1 MNPAF
6 RQHEAKVVSQ
16 FGVGRPAGRGGTM
29 KRRTIL
35 KATSAAAVM
44 ASTGAQAQA
53 WPSRPITLYV
63 PFAAGGPSDM
73 FGRILARGLSAE
85 LGQQVVVEN
94 KGGMGGL
101 VGVAAIAKAAPDGYA
116 IGMNATGPS
125 AIAPFMVPSMP
136 FEDKDLVLLT
146 PIALVQMIIATSSR
160 LPVNSVAE
168 LIAYAKAN
176 PGKVNYGSSGPGG
189 ISHLAAELFRGAAD
203 IDIVHVPYRG
213 AAPAVQDLLAGQVQM
228 VVLDVSAL
236 LPHIRSGNIKALA
249 ATSKTRAALLPD
261 VPTTAEIGLPTVLSD
276 NWYGLAAPA
285 GVPKAI
291 LDRIH
296 AAAVAVLD
304 TQEAAEPM
312 MAQGALIRPMT
323 PAEFTDFVRL
333 EREKWGPVVKSSG
346 AKME

>member
-1 MNPAF
+1 
-6 RQHEAKVVSQ
+6 
-16 FGVGRPAGRGGTM
+16 M

-44 ASTGAQAQA
+44 ASTGALAQA

-189 ISHLAAELFRGAAD
+189 ISHLAAELFRAAAD

>member
-1 MNPAF
+1 
-6 RQHEAKVVSQ
+6 
-16 FGVGRPAGRGGTM
+16 M

-35 KATSAAAVM
+35 NAAGAAAVM

-73 FGRILARGLSAE
+73 FGRILARGLSAG

-101 VGVAAIAKAAPDGYA
+101 TGVAAIAKAAPDGYA

-125 AIAPFMVPSMP
+125 AIAPFMVANMP

-146 PIALVQMIIATSSR
+146 PIALVQMIVATSSR
-160 LPVNSVAE
+160 LPVNSVAQ

-189 ISHLAAELFRGAAD
+189 ISHLAAELFRAAAD
-203 IDIVHVPYRG
+203 IEIVHVPYRG

-228 VVLDVSAL
+228 VVLDVSVL

-249 ATSKTRAALLPD
+249 ATSKTRSALLPD
-261 VPTTAEIGLPTVLSD
+261 VPTTAEIGLPAVLSD

-296 AAAVAVLD
+296 AAAVAVLN
-304 TQEAAEPM
+304 TREAAEPM
-312 MAQGALIRPMT
+312 MAQGAPIRPMT

-333 EREKWGPVVKSSG
+333 EREKWGPVVKASG

>member
-1 MNPAF
+1 
-6 RQHEAKVVSQ
+6 
-16 FGVGRPAGRGGTM
+16 M

-35 KATSAAAVM
+35 TAAGAAAFM
-44 ASTGAQAQA
+44 TSTGAQAQA
-53 WPSRPITLYV
+53 WPSRPITMYV

-73 FGRILARGLSAE
+73 FGRILARGMSAV
-85 LGQQVVVEN
+85 LGQQIVIEN
-94 KGGMGGL
+94 KGGMGG
-101 VGVAAIAKAAPDGYA
+101 VIGVAAIAKSAPDGYS

-125 AIAPFMVPSMP
+125 AIAPFMVPNMP

-146 PIALVQMIIATSSR
+146 PIALVQMIIAASSR
-160 LPVNSVAE
+160 LPVNSLPE

-189 ISHLAAELFRGAAD
+189 ISHLAAELFRSAAG
-203 IDIVHVPYRG
+203 IDITHVPYRG

-228 VVLDVSAL
+228 VVLDVSVL
-236 LPHIRSGNIKALA
+236 LPHIRSGAIKALA

>member
-1 MNPAF
+1 
-6 RQHEAKVVSQ
+6 
-16 FGVGRPAGRGGTM
+16 M
-29 KRRTIL
+29 KRRTVL
-35 KATSAAAVM
+35 KATSAAALM

-94 KGGMGGL
+94 KGGMGGV
-101 VGVAAIAKAAPDGYA
+101 VGVAAIAKAAPDGYT

-125 AIAPFMVPSMP
+125 AIAPFMVPNMP

-146 PIALVQMIIATSSR
+146 PIALVQMIIGTSSR

-189 ISHLAAELFRGAAD
+189 ISHLAAELFRSAAD

-228 VVLDVSAL
+228 VVLDVSVL
-236 LPHIRSGNIKALA
+236 LPHIRSGSIKALA

-285 GVPKAI
+285 GVPRAI

-296 AAAVAVLD
+296 AAAVAVLN
-304 TQEAAEPM
+304 TKEAAEPM
-312 MAQGALIRPMT
+312 MAQGAVIRPMT

>member
-1 MNPAF
+1 
-6 RQHEAKVVSQ
+6 
-16 FGVGRPAGRGGTM
+16 M

-35 KATSAAAVM
+35 KATGAAAVM
-44 ASTGAQAQA
+44 ASTGAPGQVQAQA
-53 WPSRPITLYV
+53 WPTRPITLYV

-73 FGRILARGLSAE
+73 FGRILARGMSAV
-85 LGQQVVVEN
+85 LGQQVVIEN
-94 KGGMGGL
+94 KGGMGGV
-101 VGVAAIAKAAPDGYA
+101 VGVAAMAKAAPDGYT

-125 AIAPFMVPSMP
+125 AIAPFMVPNMP

-146 PIALVQMIIATSSR
+146 PVALVQMVVAVSSR

-189 ISHLAAELFRGAAD
+189 ISHLAAELFRSAAGL
-203 IDIVHVPYRG
+203 DIVHVPYRG

-228 VVLDVSAL
+228 VVLDISVL
-236 LPHIRSGNIKALA
+236 LPHIRSGAIKALTL
-249 ATSKTRAALLPD
+249 TSKTRAALLPD
-261 VPTTAEIGLPTVLSD
+261 LPTTAEIGLPTVLSD

-296 AAAVAVLD
+296 AAAVAVLNSK
-304 TQEAAEPM
+304 EAAEPM
-312 MAQGALIRPMT
+312 MAQGAVIRPMT
-323 PAEFTDFVRL
+323 TAEFTDFVRL

>member
-1 MNPAF
+1 
-6 RQHEAKVVSQ
+6 
-16 FGVGRPAGRGGTM
+16 M
-29 KRRTIL
+29 KRRAIL
-35 KATSAAAVM
+35 KAAGAAAVM
-44 ASTGAQAQA
+44 ASTGAEAQA
-53 WPSRPITLYV
+53 WPNRPITLYV

-73 FGRILARGLSAE
+73 FGRILARGMAAG

-101 VGVAAIAKAAPDGYA
+101 VGVAAIAKAAPDGYS

-125 AIAPFMVPSMP
+125 AIAPFMVPNMP

-146 PIALVQMIIATSSR
+146 PIALVQMIVAVSSR
-160 LPVNSVAE
+160 LPVGSVAE

-176 PGKVNYGSSGPGG
+176 PGKINYGSSGPGG
-189 ISHLAAELFRGAAD
+189 ISHLAAELFRSAAG

-228 VVLDVSAL
+228 VVLDVGVL

-249 ATSKTRAALLPD
+249 ATSKARSALLPE
-261 VPTTAEIGLPTVLSD
+261 VPTTAEVGLPTVLSD

-285 GVPKAI
+285 AVPKPV

-296 AAAVAVLD
+296 AAAVAVLN
-304 TQEAAEPM
+304 TKEAAEPM

-333 EREKWGPVVKSSG
+333 EREKWGPVVKASG

>member
-1 MNPAF
+1 
-6 RQHEAKVVSQ
+6 
-16 FGVGRPAGRGGTM
+16 M

-35 KATSAAAVM
+35 KGGAAAVI
-44 ASTGAQAQA
+44 ASTGAQGQT
-53 WPSRPITLYV
+53 WPGRPVTMYV

-73 FGRILARGLSAE
+73 FGRILARGLSAQ
-85 LGQQVVVEN
+85 LGQQVVIEN

-101 VGVAAIAKAAPDGYA
+101 TGVAALAKATPDGYS

-125 AIAPFMVPSMP
+125 AIAPFMVANMP
-136 FEDKDLVLLT
+136 FEDKDLVPLT
-146 PIALVQMIIATSSR
+146 PIALVQMIVAASSR
-160 LPVNSVAE
+160 LPVNSATE

-189 ISHLAAELFRGAAD
+189 ISHLAAELFRSAAG

-228 VVLDVSAL
+228 VVLDVSVL
-236 LPHIRSGNIKALA
+236 LPHIRSGAIKPLTV
-249 ATSKTRAALLPD
+249 TSTTRTALLPD
-261 VPTTAEIGLPTVLSD
+261 VPTTAEIGLPAVLSD

-285 GVPKAI
+285 GVSKPI
-291 LDRIH
+291 LERIH
-296 AAAVAVLD
+296 AATVAVLA
-304 TQEAAEPM
+304 TKEAADPM
-312 MAQGALIRPMT
+312 MAQGAVIRPMT
-323 PAEFTDFVRL
+323 PDEFTDFIRL

>member
-1 MNPAF
+1 
-6 RQHEAKVVSQ
+6 
-16 FGVGRPAGRGGTM
+16 M

-44 ASTGAQAQA
+44 ASTGALAQA

-189 ISHLAAELFRGAAD
+189 ISHLAAELFRAAAD

-323 PAEFTDFVRL
+323 P
-333 EREKWGPVVKSSG
+333 
-346 AKME
+346 

>member
-1 MNPAF
+1 
-6 RQHEAKVVSQ
+6 
-16 FGVGRPAGRGGTM
+16 M

-35 KATSAAAVM
+35 NAAGAAAVM

-73 FGRILARGLSAE
+73 FGRILARGLSAG

-101 VGVAAIAKAAPDGYA
+101 TGVAAIAKAAPDGYA

-125 AIAPFMVPSMP
+125 AIAPFMVANMP

-146 PIALVQMIIATSSR
+146 PIALVQMIVATSSR

-189 ISHLAAELFRGAAD
+189 ISHLAAELFRAAAD
-203 IDIVHVPYRG
+203 IEIVHVPYRG

-228 VVLDVSAL
+228 VVLDVSVL

-249 ATSKTRAALLPD
+249 ATSKTRSALLPD
-261 VPTTAEIGLPTVLSD
+261 VPTTAEIGLPAVLSD

-296 AAAVAVLD
+296 AAAVAVLN
-304 TQEAAEPM
+304 TREAAESM

>member
-1 MNPAF
+1 
-6 RQHEAKVVSQ
+6 
-16 FGVGRPAGRGGTM
+16 M

-35 KATSAAAVM
+35 KAAGAASVM
-44 ASTGAQAQA
+44 AATGAEAQA
-53 WPSRPITLYV
+53 WPNRPITMYV

-101 VGVAAIAKAAPDGYA
+101 VGVAAIAKAVPDGYT

-125 AIAPFMVPSMP
+125 AIAPFMVPNMP

-146 PIALVQMIIATSSR
+146 PIALVQMIVAVSSR
-160 LPVNSVAE
+160 LPVNSVPE

-189 ISHLAAELFRGAAD
+189 ISHLAAELFRSAAG

-228 VVLDVSAL
+228 VVLDVGVL
-236 LPHIRSGNIKALA
+236 LPHIRSGAIKALA
-249 ATSKTRAALLPD
+249 ATSKTRSALLPD
-261 VPTTAEIGLPTVLSD
+261 VPTTAEVGLPTVLSD

-285 GVPKAI
+285 GVPKAV

-296 AAAVAVLD
+296 AAAVAVLK
-304 TQEAAEPM
+304 TKEATEPM
-312 MAQGALIRPMT
+312 MEQGAVIRPMT

-333 EREKWGPVVKSSG
+333 EREKWGPVVKASG
-346 AKME
+346 AKMD

>member
-1 MNPAF
+1 
-6 RQHEAKVVSQ
+6 
-16 FGVGRPAGRGGTM
+16 M
-29 KRRTIL
+29 KRRMVVT
-35 KATSAAAVM
+35 AGGAAAVM
-44 ASTGAQAQA
+44 ASTRAQAQS
-53 WPSRPITLYV
+53 WPARPITLYV

-101 VGVAAIAKAAPDGYA
+101 TGVSALAKAAPDGYS

-125 AIAPFMVPSMP
+125 AIAPFMVRNMP

-146 PIALVQMIIATSSR
+146 PIALVQMIVATSQR
-160 LPVNSVAE
+160 LPVGTVAE

-189 ISHLAAELFRGAAD
+189 ISHLAAELFRSAAG

-228 VVLDVSAL
+228 VVLDVSVL
-236 LPHIRSGNIKALA
+236 LPHIRPGAINPLTV
-249 ATSKTRAALLPD
+249 TSMSRTALLPD
-261 VPTTAEIGLPTVLSD
+261 VPTTAEVGLPTVLSD

-285 GVPKAI
+285 GVPKPI
-291 LDRIH
+291 LDRLH
-296 AAAVAVLD
+296 AAALAVLRSR
-304 TQEAAEPM
+304 EAAEPM
-312 MAQGALIRPMT
+312 MAQGAVIRPMT
-323 PAEFTDFVRL
+323 PAEFSDFIRL
-333 EREKWGPVVKSSG
+333 EREKWGPVVKASG
-346 AKME
+346 ARME